1 MQLVRSRNI
10 QVVVVDRDVEGSAP
24 AGTSNVAAGPN
35 VATDVKPLETANMA
49 DNAKP
54 LDQSKAAATE
64 FLLEMPFQNEKAA
77 TFCLGNIERKSLA
90 FFGILHTGEELREL
104 WGQIHC
110 GK

>member
-54 LDQSKAAATE
+54 LDQSKAAASEPWRHLISNSTRQLGTRHSTVGAAGPE
-64 FLLEMPFQNEKAA
+64 GAVILEYANCNPQVV
-77 TFCLGNIERKSLA
+77 L
-90 FFGILHTGEELREL
+90 
-104 WGQIHC
+104 
-110 GK
+110 